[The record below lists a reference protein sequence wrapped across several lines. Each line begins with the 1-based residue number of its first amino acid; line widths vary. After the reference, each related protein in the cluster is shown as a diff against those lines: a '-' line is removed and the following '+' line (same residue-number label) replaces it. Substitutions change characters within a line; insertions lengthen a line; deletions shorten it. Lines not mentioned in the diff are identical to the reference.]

1 MYAKT
6 NANSMSNVSGGGG
19 GGDDDDDNDWEFKL
33 RREMS
38 MALLSA
44 SAVFRKR
51 AGILVVGRPGAIHP
65 DRFIWNSVL
74 KITTKK

>member
-6 NANSMSNVSGGGG
+6 NANGMSNVSGGG
-19 GGDDDDDNDWEFKL
+19 DDDDNDWEFKL

-44 SAVFRKR
+44 LLF
-51 AGILVVGRPGAIHP
+51 LE
-65 DRFIWNSVL
+65 NVL
-74 KITTKK
+74 ASSL